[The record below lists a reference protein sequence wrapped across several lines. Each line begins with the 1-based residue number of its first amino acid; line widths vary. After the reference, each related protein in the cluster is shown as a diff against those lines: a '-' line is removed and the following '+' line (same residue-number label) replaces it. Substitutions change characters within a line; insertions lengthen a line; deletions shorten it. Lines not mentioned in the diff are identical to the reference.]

1 MLTKLLCALH
11 DVVWDNALGTASVS
25 KWGNKKAQ
33 SNLVSIAG
41 KTGTAQI
48 RDDKGRYS
56 AYNHRMTFVGYFPEE
71 DPMYTCICV
80 IANPKGGYDS
90 GLDCGIVVRNIAE
103 KAIANQGFYEIEDG
117 QLVFKTKR

>member
-1 MLTKLLCALH
+1 
-11 DVVWDNALGTASVS
+11 
-25 KWGNKKAQ
+25 
-33 SNLVSIAG
+33 
-41 KTGTAQI
+41 
-48 RDDKGRYS
+48 
-56 AYNHRMTFVGYFPEE
+56 
-71 DPMYTCICV
+71 V